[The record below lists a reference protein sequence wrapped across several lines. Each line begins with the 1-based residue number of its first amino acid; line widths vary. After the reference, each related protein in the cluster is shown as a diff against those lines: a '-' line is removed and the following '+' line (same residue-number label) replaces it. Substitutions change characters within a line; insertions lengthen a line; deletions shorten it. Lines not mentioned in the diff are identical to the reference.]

1 MKPFLSIGALFLA
14 VGTSALVA
22 QAEKQWD
29 PNLLMMGFGPA
40 LKEAGFDLNNPESLI
55 LAARHEGSLD
65 SPLVRGGAAYGLGM
79 FTPSPRLIGELL
91 RLVDDPSASVA
102 IMACQSLAK
111 WNDRSW
117 MNRAHARLGSFEN
130 GHEQVG
136 MSQILAQMGDYSGWP
151 LVIANLTK
159 EYYASSAL
167 YTARSFIGMKDGQ
180 GKEVD
185 IAQELELLAPH
196 IEPKAKLRLA
206 AVVQSIREEQE
217 KRKIEGRGK

>member
-29 PNLLMMGFGPA
+29 PNLLMMGVGPA

-65 SPLVRGGAAYGLGM
+65 SPLVRGGAAYGLGT
-79 FTPSPRLIGELL
+79 FAPSPRLTGELL

-102 IMACQSLAK
+102 IMACQALAK

-117 MNRAHARLGSFEN
+117 MDRAHARLGSFEN
-130 GHEQVG
+130 GHDQVT
-136 MSQILAQMGDYSGWP
+136 MSVVLAKVGDYSGWP
-151 LVIANLTK
+151 VIKQNLTR
-159 EYYASSAL
+159 EYYASAAL
-167 YTARSFIGMKDGQ
+167 SSTLYFIGMKDGQ

-196 IEPKAKLRLA
+196 IEPRAKLRLA
-206 AVVQSIREEQE
+206 AVVLSIREEQE

>member
-1 MKPFLSIGALFLA
+1 
-14 VGTSALVA
+14 
-22 QAEKQWD
+22 
-29 PNLLMMGFGPA
+29 
-40 LKEAGFDLNNPESLI
+40 
-55 LAARHEGSLD
+55 
-65 SPLVRGGAAYGLGM
+65 
-79 FTPSPRLIGELL
+79 
-91 RLVDDPSASVA
+91 
-102 IMACQSLAK
+102 
-111 WNDRSW
+111 